1 MGSLNDGISTPIES
15 CAILCLKPT
24 LRVFLTKQNLAKER
38 NYEELLVAGI
48 ALSEGGF
55 VYGRN
60 GYVAFNKH

>member
-1 MGSLNDGISTPIES
+1 
-15 CAILCLKPT
+15 
-24 LRVFLTKQNLAKER
+24 VFLTKQNLAKER